1 MGASG
6 DAGGLVP
13 VEGLRRAGHLARC
26 GDGVG
31 GVGGELGAGAVAGR
45 GRWGAWSA
53 RDLLRLRLEQRLVL
67 LAFGLALLLAS
78 WVAAMRAGG
87 WSLGTTVGLA
97 AVTVLL
103 AAWRGVVVRRAAS
116 CLADEATAQLALRDY
131 GDGLTVTVFLGTL
144 LAVATFGGGDLLQGV
159 LLLAATGIAA
169 MVTFGAMLTYYDVV
183 DPVQVHGG

>member
-1 MGASG
+1 LKGYV
-6 DAGGLVP
+6 GLVT
-13 VEGLRRAGHLARC
+13 LLAAAMVSAALAVNLAPARLLAA
-26 GDGVG
+26 VG
-31 GVGGELGAGAVAGR
+31 G
-45 GRWGAWSA
+45 GAWSA